1 MFGGSIAVKDG
12 LKLPSARKICYMKD
26 MHVFE
31 RDVNGRRYRIAAQ
44 SVWDPIRGRS
54 VARQTVLGPAAAPP
68 VSDLSATRTVGT
80 QAVGDAG
87 ALIWVAEQLDLIGH
101 IDRACGNVGAKDG
114 PSVGELAVAVAI
126 QRSCSPGPKRDLAEF
141 LDGSVPRLSCL
152 PSSAFSGQAYHRVA
166 RQVTDEQLEQAQI
179 AIARA
184 AVARF
189 ELSADVLAF
198 DTTNFDTHIATVTP
212 GKLARR
218 GHAKSKR
225 GDLRVV
231 GLGVLVSETGH
242 VPLLY
247 RTYAGN
253 SSDQAVLTDC
263 LNGLAAL
270 HESLDEGE
278 GRQRAQR
285 TLVRD
290 GGSWSP
296 QLELDLD
303 VAGYYSLISLPLGH
317 TAAEQALQ
325 MAARRGAM
333 KWLTGK
339 LSAVRAARVRAK
351 VGNLD
356 RTLVV
361 VESQELLAGQKRGIA
376 VALRKAKTELGKL
389 DRLAQA
395 QRISRSSL
403 EQRIKKTL
411 AREHLSHF
419 VVTEIGGDEKKPTLR
434 WRVDAAQ
441 RQQLEKTRLGRRV
454 LCTDQHLWSTGR
466 IVHAFRGQWNVEE
479 LFRRSK
485 KGGVVPWGPSHQW
498 ADGSLRLHTFATV
511 LGLMLVS
518 LAKIALGTGDSAL
531 TMMGELA
538 GIRATLVR
546 TTTRG
551 PGRRATVM
559 LAPELT
565 AQQRRA
571 VKVFELDRWF
581 PTLLSCMTRRPVHT

>member
-1 MFGGSIAVKDG
+1 M
-12 LKLPSARKICYMKD
+12 
-26 MHVFE
+26 
-31 RDVNGRRYRIAAQ
+31 
-44 SVWDPIRGRS
+44 
-54 VARQTVLGPAAAPP
+54 
-68 VSDLSATRTVGT
+68 
-80 QAVGDAG
+80 
-87 ALIWVAEQLDLIGH
+87 
-101 IDRACGNVGAKDG
+101 
-114 PSVGELAVAVAI
+114 
-126 QRSCSPGPKRDLAEF
+126 
-141 LDGSVPRLSCL
+141 
-152 PSSAFSGQAYHRVA
+152 
-166 RQVTDEQLEQAQI
+166 
-179 AIARA
+179 
-184 AVARF
+184 
-189 ELSADVLAF
+189 
-198 DTTNFDTHIATVTP
+198 TP
-212 GKLARR
+212 GELARR

-225 GDLRVV
+225 RDLRVV

-247 RTYAGN
+247 RAYSGN
-253 SSDQAVLTDC
+253 SSDQAVLAGC
-263 LNGLAAL
+263 LDGLRAL

-278 GRQRAQR
+278 GRQGAQR

-303 VAGYYSLISLPLGH
+303 VVGYYSLISLPLGH
-317 TAAEQALQ
+317 AAAEQALQ
-325 MAARRGAM
+325 MAAKRGAM
-333 KWLTGK
+333 KSLTGK
-339 LSAVRAARVRAK
+339 LSEVRAARVRAK
-351 VGNLD
+351 VGSLD

-376 VALRKAKTELGKL
+376 AALRKAKVELSKL
-389 DRLAQA
+389 DRLVQA
-395 QRISRSSL
+395 KRISRSSL

-419 VVTEIGGDEKKPTLR
+419 VVTEIGGDDKKPTLN
-434 WRVDAAQ
+434 WYVDAAL
-441 RQQLEKTRLGRRV
+441 RRELEKTRLGRRV

-518 LAKIALGTGDSAL
+518 LAKIALGTDDSAL
-531 TMMGELA
+531 AMMGELA
-538 GIRATLVR
+538 EIRATLVR

-551 PGRRATVM
+551 RGRRATVM

-571 VKVFELDRWF
+571 VKTFELDRWM
-581 PTLLSCMTRRPVHT
+581 PTLLSCMTSRPVHT

>member
-1 MFGGSIAVKDG
+1 
-12 LKLPSARKICYMKD
+12 MKD

-31 RDVNGRRYRIAAQ
+31 REVNGRRYRIAAQ
-44 SVWDPIRGRS
+44 SVWDPVGGRS
-54 VARQTVLGPAAAPP
+54 VARQVVLGPATAAP
-68 VSDLSATRTVGT
+68 VADLAATRTVGT
-80 QAVGDAG
+80 RAVGDVG

-126 QRSCSPGPKRDLAEF
+126 QRACTPGPKRDLAEF
-141 LDGSVPRLSCL
+141 LEGSVPRLSCL
-152 PSSAFSGQAYHRVA
+152 SSSAFSGQAYHRVA
-166 RQVTDEQLEQAQI
+166 QQVGDEQLEQAQI
-179 AIARA
+179 AIAKA

-198 DTTNFDTHIATVTP
+198 DTTNFDTHIATMTP
-212 GKLARR
+212 GELARR

-225 GDLRVV
+225 RDLRVV

-247 RTYAGN
+247 RAYSGN
-253 SSDQAVLTDC
+253 SSDQAVLAGC
-263 LNGLAAL
+263 LDGLRAL

-278 GRQRAQR
+278 GRQGAQR

-303 VAGYYSLISLPLGH
+303 VVGYYSLISLPLGH
-317 TAAEQALQ
+317 AAAEQALQ
-325 MAARRGAM
+325 MAAKRGAM
-333 KWLTGK
+333 KSLTGK
-339 LSAVRAARVRAK
+339 LSEVRAARVRAK
-351 VGNLD
+351 VGSLD

-376 VALRKAKTELGKL
+376 AALRKAKVELSKL
-389 DRLAQA
+389 DRLVQA
-395 QRISRSSL
+395 KRISRSSL

-419 VVTEIGGDEKKPTLR
+419 VVTEIGGDDKKPTLN
-434 WRVDAAQ
+434 WYVDAAL
-441 RQQLEKTRLGRRV
+441 RRELEKTRLGRRV

-518 LAKIALGTGDSAL
+518 LAKIALGTDDSAL
-531 TMMGELA
+531 AMMGELA
-538 GIRATLVR
+538 EIRATLVR

-551 PGRRATVM
+551 RGRRATVM

-571 VKVFELDRWF
+571 VKTFELDRWM
-581 PTLLSCMTRRPVHT
+581 PTLLSCMTSRPVHT